1 MTPDGQN
8 IDLGK
13 FAGDKARMIGEMGAD
28 PKFADALKE
37 RGEQFGFKNM
47 TGEQFK
53 AIANE
58 QGDNLQY
65 EINQWIPGT
74 DAYEMAQIS
83 NSINLSTQQFKP
95 SGSTPPPPPS
105 GGSGGGMITIPI
117 PTGGGNSGGGTPDE
131 GSSVPSFSVVSGGG
145 VAKEHTL
152 GIRR

>member
-1 MTPDGQN
+1 MV
-8 IDLGK
+8 
-13 FAGDKARMIGEMGAD
+13 GEMGAD
-28 PKFADALKE
+28 PKFAAALKE

-47 TGEQFK
+47 TGAKFK

-58 QGDNLQY
+58 QGDNLQR

-74 DAYEMAQIS
+74 DAYDMAQIS

-105 GGSGGGMITIPI
+105 GGSGGGMIPIPI
-117 PTGGGNSGGGTPDE
+117 PTGGGNSGGGTPDT
-131 GSSVPSFSVVSGGG
+131 GSSIPSFSSVSGGG

>member
-1 MTPDGQN
+1 
-8 IDLGK
+8 
-13 FAGDKARMIGEMGAD
+13 
-28 PKFADALKE
+28 
-37 RGEQFGFKNM
+37 M
-47 TGEQFK
+47 TGQQFK